1 MAKYRNS
8 ILEYWTTH
16 SRGTH
21 TPSNGSRPAT
31 LVRPVQSTS
40 CPTTTP
46 CGAGFSLARRCSSPR
61 LLLRSAPCSLK
72 LFFPGARATTLHDQV
87 EASLMAAFNK
97 RQPRLV
103 SAQNAAV
110 LGGAEAG
117 AGPRPRVQGQRHDT
131 RTRVPGHEPCRPL
144 KPPLRAGASAT
155 PKPKEG
161 VRLPIRIHPHLVVDG
176 PLVFWC
182 CHVI

>member
-1 MAKYRNS
+1 MSNDYPVWCRVVARAAR
-8 ILEYWTTH
+8 LQP
-16 SRGTH
+16 
-21 TPSNGSRPAT
+21 PSASAER
-31 LVRPVQSTS
+31 V
-40 CPTTTP
+40 
-46 CGAGFSLARRCSSPR
+46 FSP
-61 LLLRSAPCSLK
+61 LK
-72 LFFPGARATTLHDQV
+72 LFFPGARATILQDQV

-131 RTRVPGHEPCRPL
+131 HTRVPGHEPCRS
-144 KPPLRAGASAT
+144 PLRAGARAT

>member
-8 ILEYWTTH
+8 ILEYWTSTPGVLTRH
-16 SRGTH
+16 N
-21 TPSNGSRPAT
+21 PSNWISPRDSRA
-31 LVRPVQSTS
+31 S
-40 CPTTTP
+40 CPIHVLP
-46 CGAGFSLARRCSSPR
+46 NDCPVWCRVVARAALLQPPSASAERVFSP
-61 LLLRSAPCSLK
+61 LK
-72 LFFPGARATTLHDQV
+72 LFFQGARATTLHDQV

-131 RTRVPGHEPCRPL
+131 CTRVPGHEPCRP
-144 KPPLRAGASAT
+144 PPAPAPARPKNPRRACACPSAST
-155 PKPKEG
+155 
-161 VRLPIRIHPHLVVDG
+161 RT
-176 PLVFWC
+176 W
-182 CHVI
+182 